1 MTRADVTT
9 IFLQDIGEPFAKP
22 DRLFFLDSALD
33 GAIAEIE
40 QAGIVLTNEESEN
53 GISAL
58 DANLIRMYAAWLIRG
73 RNTQNPLPPQ
83 LRRALNNRL
92 FSQKMGGN
100 NDV

>member
-1 MTRADVTT
+1 MTRVDITT

-40 QAGIVLTNEESEN
+40 QAGIVLTTEESEN

-58 DANLIRMYAAWLIRG
+58 DANLIRMYAAWMVRG
-73 RNTQNPLPPQ
+73 RNSQEPMPPQ
-83 LRRALNNRL
+83 LRRALHNRL
-92 FSQKMGGN
+92 FSQKMGASD
-100 NDV
+100 DV

>member
-58 DANLIRMYAAWLIRG
+58 DANLIRMYAAWLVRG
-73 RNTQNPLPPQ
+73 RNSQNPMPPQ

-92 FSQKMGGN
+92 FSQKMGGT
-100 NDV
+100 NDI